1 MPKLEQRKYPLSPR
15 MKNLL
20 LDSAKRLGC
29 RLSDFNVIAFSNAG
43 SLVDLAW
50 DLDDNLRISLKLKNN
65 KTYLEQTF
73 KGKPQNVPIPVRCGN
88 ELPPALQFSD
98 SGICQLTYGN
108 CWRIVQ
114 QLNLFKQLGKLL
126 PFLPLHLS
134 QLFKD
139 AQDQLKILF
148 EADWQLKEAVAVRSS
163 KIEMVRQ
170 LNFGE
175 HTVDLI
181 IILSEKGSQEFKVL
195 LQVCSIDKQAHIPEY
210 LKLSV
215 FDESY
220 GKTVDVKAP
229 GNEPGI
235 EQRWT
240 FDVGEKFSVTVELD
254 GVTVTENFVI

>member
-1 MPKLEQRKYPLSPR
+1 MYEPRKYPLSPR
-15 MKNLL
+15 LKNTL

-50 DLDDNLRISLKLKNN
+50 DLDDNLRVSLKFQNN

-73 KGKPQNVPIPVRCGN
+73 KGKPQTVPVRWGK

-98 SGICQLTYGN
+98 HGICQLTYGN
-108 CWRIVQ
+108 CWRFVQ
-114 QLNLFKQLGKLL
+114 QLNLFKQLGTLL

-134 QLFKD
+134 QLFKNT
-139 AQDQLKILF
+139 QDKLQVLF
-148 EADWQLKEAVAVRSS
+148 ETGWQLQEAVVAVRSS
-163 KIEMVRQ
+163 KIKMARQ

-181 IILSEKGSQEFKVL
+181 IRLSEKGSQEIGVL

-215 FDESY
+215 FDSY
-220 GKTVDVKAP
+220 GKTDEEKAP
-229 GNEPGI
+229 GNKPGI
-235 EQRWT
+235 EQRGT
-240 FDVGEKFSVTVELD
+240 FNVGDKFSVTVELD